1 MAKCEICGKG
11 TSFGRN
17 VPRSKKRT
25 KRQFR
30 SNVQRKRVMID
41 GEMRR
46 VYICTRCLR
55 SLDKAQ

>member
-11 TSFGRN
+11 TNFGHN

-41 GEMRR
+41 GQMRK
-46 VYICTRCLR
+46 VAICTRCLR
-55 SLDKAQ
+55 TLEKGP

>member
-11 TSFGRN
+11 TMSGYN
-17 VPRSKKRT
+17 VPFSKKRT
-25 KRQFR
+25 KRQY
-30 SNVQRKRVMID
+30 SPNVQRKQVMID

-55 SLDKAQ
+55 NLSKRQ

>member
-11 TSFGRN
+11 TRFGHN

-25 KRQFR
+25 KRQFNP
-30 SNVQRKRVMID
+30 NVQHKRVMID

-55 SLDKAQ
+55 TLDKGQ